1 MGATLSTFLLLGGTL
16 VTGVISS
23 IAANNAR
30 TQNFEQAKIWSGS
43 SAAIAALLIAF
54 TLFIVVKSRTGASEI
69 TAVVEELAIGVMI
82 SLILLMV
89 MMVAICSMNILGL
102 YESFKKDKKN
112 AMWYSIGAAV
122 TSFIGFILALVLIVF
137 LL

>member
-1 MGATLSTFLLLGGTL
+1 MGTTLSTFLLLGGTL
-16 VTGVISS
+16 FTGVISS

-54 TLFIVVKSRTGASEI
+54 TLFIVVKGHTGAGEI
-69 TAVVEELAIGVMI
+69 TGAIEEMAVGVMI
-82 SLILLMV
+82 AYLLLTV
-89 MMVAICSMNILGL
+89 MMVAIAAMNILGL

-112 AMWYSIGAAV
+112 AMWYGIGAASV
-122 TSFIGFILALVLIVF
+122 SFIGFIMALVIIVF